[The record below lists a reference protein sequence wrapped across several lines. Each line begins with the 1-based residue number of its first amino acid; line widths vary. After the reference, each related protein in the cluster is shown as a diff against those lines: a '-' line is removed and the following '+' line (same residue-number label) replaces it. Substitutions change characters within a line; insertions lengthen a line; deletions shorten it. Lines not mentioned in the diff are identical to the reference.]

1 LVLALFAAIVLAPL
15 LYLPG
20 FLFARAMLGVAQ
32 PPDLLER
39 HYERVVVGALLNGW
53 LAFTLA
59 ELGIFSAWLHLL
71 LLLAI
76 CAGCAARA
84 QWRGALHFPRSP
96 LGIVARIRP
105 TGMAAATTA
114 ARGAGTAAATEGPPY
129 SGRWSAVAAHWD
141 VVAFAAVGVLF
152 AVLVARPFEVV
163 LGVRDA
169 GVYSN
174 IGFAIV
180 RTGGIVQ
187 HDELVAQIGRDQ
199 SADDPELRA
208 AAAQAETNF
217 LGVQHPDRTIATRL
231 RAAGFYINAGE
242 LERGRVVP
250 QFFHLYPAWIG
261 LLAALL
267 GLRGGLLATGL
278 LGFLGVWSVGMLGRR
293 LAGRW
298 VGLLAMLFL
307 ALNGVQVWFSR
318 YSTSEATVQF
328 LTFAGLYAFAVMMTD
343 DRIEDRGSKIEDRRV
358 RTIEDR
364 SSILDPRSSIFG
376 GRRGFAALLAGLAFG
391 QVALARAD
399 FGLVIA
405 PLAAYL
411 FYIWLTRRWTR
422 IYTLLAGGLG
432 VMLLQA
438 MLHIAFIARAYFF
451 DTFYARLQDYALTA
465 LAALPFLTPTL
476 RTLYLS
482 TAHSKIGI
490 RLGPGQYL
498 WNWQRIAIEAAI
510 VLLVIGGIL
519 ALRRW
524 GQPLIAAGERVAR
537 RWAGPLLL
545 ASALG
550 IVALAAYGYLVRP
563 QILTPERLVE
573 TPSCLSSAQ
582 FRQPSAACL
591 ALQGYIGAPIAP
603 PAYPNRVAY
612 LLDAL
617 PKWIQGKSVPPIE
630 DSLFVADNASASEK
644 FGIAQANLVRVGWYL
659 SPLGIVLGVV
669 GFALWWRRGM
679 SRAAWLFLAI
689 GLIETVFWV
698 RQSYGTS
705 DQSYIYILRRY
716 MPQVYPAFCL
726 GIAYALI
733 CIADCRSQ
741 ITDWRAE
748 NREPEQGDEETR
760 RQTNIAV
767 VGGRWSVVAAAAL
780 GLALIG
786 FLAVTNRGIYRHV
799 EYGGALAQVESIAAR
814 FGPRDVLLLHSGS
827 RDEPDLLA
835 TPLRFAFG
843 VDAFTIKSSQP
854 EHYAP
859 QLARYIRRWQEQGRT
874 VYIIFGASGG
884 FGLPGS
890 RYTPAGRMT
899 LQHLEEFEQLTDQK
913 PNNVQDFNLDFA
925 IYRLEAG
932 DSVASAAPTA
942 VAVDDYAAQLRGLY
956 RPERI
961 AGVELAWTKGDA
973 LLRLPWPRDGGPQKV
988 VVRLAGGVRPAS
1000 VGPGRACLEFWPAT
1014 DVGFEP
1020 PPTLLGGL
1028 GCFDLQAQMM
1038 DYVLTIDPHA
1048 YPDHASGAILLRIL
1062 SDTWTPA
1069 KADPA
1074 QIDRRALGIQF
1085 GGLTMT
1091 P

>member
-1 LVLALFAAIVLAPL
+1 LYDKEYAFVLALLAAIVLAPL

-20 FLFARAMLGVAQ
+20 FLLTRALLGAAQ

-39 HYERVVVGALLNGW
+39 HYERVVAGALLNGW

-59 ELGIFSAWLHLL
+59 ELGVFSAWLHLL

-76 CAGCAARA
+76 CAGCAVLALRC
-84 QWRGALHFPRSP
+84 GALRLPRAP

-105 TGMAAATTA
+105 
-114 ARGAGTAAATEGPPY
+114 AGRAATEGSPY
-129 SGRWSAVAAHWD
+129 SGRWSVVGGRWSVAAYWD
-141 VVAFAAVGVLF
+141 VVAFAAVGLVF

-169 GVYSN
+169 GVYAN

-199 SADDPELRA
+199 SADDAELRSA
-208 AAAQAETNF
+208 AEQAETNF
-217 LGVQHPDRTIATRL
+217 LGVQHPERTIATRL

-250 QFFHLYPAWIG
+250 QFFHLYPTWIG

-318 YSTSEATVQF
+318 YSTSEVTVQF

-343 DRIEDRGSKIEDRRV
+343 PSPRLRAGDRRP
-358 RTIEDR
+358 TTD
-364 SSILDPRSSIFG
+364 DPETADGGRWSPVA
-376 GRRGFAALLAGLAFG
+376 GRRGFAALIAGLAFG

-411 FYIWLTRRWTR
+411 FYVWLTRRWVR
-422 IYTLLAGGLG
+422 IHTLLASGLG

-438 MLHIAFIARAYFF
+438 LLHITFIARAYFF

-465 LAALPFLTPTL
+465 LVALPFLTPTL

-482 TAHSKIGI
+482 SPHSMIGI
-490 RLGPGQYL
+490 RLGPAQYL
-498 WNWQRIAIEAAI
+498 WNWQRIAIEAAV
-510 VLLVIGGIL
+510 VLLAIAGIL
-519 ALRRW
+519 VLRRW
-524 GQPLIAAGERVAR
+524 GQPLIAAGEHAVR
-537 RWAGPLLL
+537 RWARPLLL

-563 QILTPERLVE
+563 RILTPQVLAELP
-573 TPSCLSSAQ
+573 TCLSPAQ
-582 FRQPSAACL
+582 ISNPGAACL
-591 ALQGYIGAPIAP
+591 KLQGYIGAPIEVP
-603 PAYPNRVAY
+603 KDNREVY
-612 LLDAL
+612 TIPL
-617 PKWIQGKSVPPIE
+617 
-630 DSLFVADNASASEK
+630 
-644 FGIAQANLVRVGWYL
+644 ANLVRVGWYL
-659 SPLGIVLGVV
+659 SPLGIVLGVM
-669 GFALWWRRGM
+669 GYALWWRRGM
-679 SRAAWLFLAI
+679 SRAAWLFLVI

-716 MPQVYPAFCL
+716 IPQVYPALCL
-726 GIAYALI
+726 GIAYALVW
-733 CIADCRSQ
+733 IAD
-741 ITDWRAE
+741 WRRGQSTINHQQSKA
-748 NREPEQGDEETR
+748 G
-760 RQTNIAV
+760 AFL
-767 VGGRWSVVAAAAL
+767 AAAL
-780 GLALIG
+780 GLVLVG
-786 FLAVTNRGIYRHV
+786 FLAVTNWAIYRHV
-799 EYGGALAQVESIAAR
+799 EYGGALAQLETIAGR
-814 FGPRDVLLLHSGS
+814 FGSRDVLLLHSGS
-827 RDEPDLLA
+827 RDEPDLVA

-843 VDAFTIKSSQP
+843 VDAFTIKSTQP
-854 EHYAP
+854 ERYA
-859 QLARYIRRWQEQGRT
+859 QQIARYIRRWQDQGRT
-874 VYIIFGASGG
+874 VYMIFGASGG
-884 FGLPGS
+884 MGLPGLH
-890 RYTPAGRMT
+890 YAPAGRIA

-913 PNNVQDFNLDFA
+913 PHNVQDFNLDFA
-925 IYRLEAG
+925 VYRLEAG
-932 DSVASAAPTA
+932 DAASAAPA
-942 VAVDDYAAQLRGLY
+942 AIAIDNYAAQLRGFY

-961 AGVELAWTKGDA
+961 AGVDLAWTQGDA
-973 LLRLPWPRDGGPQKV
+973 LLRLPWPRGGGPRTMALK
-988 VVRLAGGVRPAS
+988 LAGGARPAS
-1000 VGPGRACLEFWPAT
+1000 VAAGRACLEFWPEAN
-1014 DVGFEP
+1014 DRFEP
-1020 PPTLLGGL
+1020 PADIRGSL
-1028 GCFDLQAQMM
+1028 GCFDLHEQMAEYM
-1038 DYVLTIDPHA
+1038 LTIDPRV
-1048 YPDHASGAILLRIL
+1048 YPGQSAGAMLLRIR

-1074 QIDRRALGIQF
+1074 QIDRRALGVQF
-1085 GGLTMT
+1085 GGLTIS
-1091 P
+1091 PP